1 MNWYI
6 TVLKRYGVF
15 IGRARRAEFWWFF
28 LINLLITA
36 ALAFV
41 DQLTGTLSPEG
52 GYGLLSGIYSL
63 AVLLPTLAVAVRRLH
78 DIGRSGWWL
87 LIGLIPVIGTIILLA
102 LFILDGMPGDNRFG
116 SNPKGSMPETMDQPN
131 P

>member
-15 IGRARRAEFWWFF
+15 VGRARRAEFWWFF

-52 GYGLLSGIYSL
+52 GYGLLSGLYSL

-116 SNPKGSMPETMDQPN
+116 PSPKGKVPGASA
-131 P
+131 

>member
-15 IGRARRAEFWWFF
+15 VGRARRAEFWWFF

-116 SNPKGSMPETMDQPN
+116 PSPKGKVPGASA
-131 P
+131 

>member
-28 LINLLITA
+28 LFNLLITA
-36 ALAFV
+36 ALASV
-41 DQLTGTLSPEG
+41 DQLTGTLNPEG

-116 SNPKGSMPETMDQPN
+116 PSPKGKVPGASA
-131 P
+131 